1 VRLRHRGVIGVLAA
15 AVALALLWLVPVLW
29 MALTGVKPAPEIFAL
44 PPHWLPH
51 APTPAHV
58 RTVLTTWPFPR
69 WVVNSVI
76 VAGVTTAL
84 SVVVS
89 IPAAFAFAR
98 LRWRG
103 RDALFLVFLSSLL
116 IPLEVNAIPLYF
128 LMNRLHLLNTYAAV
142 FLPMIGMPIGVFL
155 LRQFYL
161 NIPFELDDAARVD
174 GCGNLRIIWHVI
186 LPLSRPAL
194 AALVI
199 YMFIFA
205 WNEFFW
211 SMIALQSPRMFT
223 LPIGLRAMQ
232 GAYDIEYGIM
242 MAGATL
248 ASLPALVVFL
258 LLQRSIIRG
267 IAMTAHR

>member
-1 VRLRHRGVIGVLAA
+1 MRPGRAVVIVVLTG
-15 AVALALLWLVPVLW
+15 AVVLALLWLAPVLW
-29 MALTGVKPAPEIFAL
+29 MVLTGVKPAPEIFAL
-44 PPHWLPH
+44 PPRWIPG
-51 APTPAHV
+51 APTLAHV
-58 RTVLTTWPFPR
+58 RVVLTSWPFLR
-69 WVVNSVI
+69 WMLNSVI
-76 VAGVTTAL
+76 VSGVTTIL
-84 SVVVS
+84 SVLIS

-103 RDALFLVFLSSLL
+103 RDALFIVFLSSLL

-128 LMNRLHLLNTYAAV
+128 LMNRLHLLNTYLAV
-142 FLPMIGMPIGVFL
+142 FLPMVGMPIGIFL

-211 SMIALQSPRMFT
+211 SMIALQSPQMFT
-223 LPIGLRAMQ
+223 LPIGLRALQ
-232 GAYDIEYGIM
+232 GAYDIDYGIL
-242 MAGATL
+242 MAGSAL
-248 ASLPALVVFL
+248 ASLPALAVFL